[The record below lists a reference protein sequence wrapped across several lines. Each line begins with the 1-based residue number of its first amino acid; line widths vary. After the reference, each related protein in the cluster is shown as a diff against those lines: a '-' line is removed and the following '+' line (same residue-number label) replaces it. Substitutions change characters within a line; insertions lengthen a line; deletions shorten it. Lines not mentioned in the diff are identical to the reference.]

1 MQQLPLNRQA
11 APPGPTIL
19 EGVLERIVFANE
31 ENAWSVVRLTVPGEE
46 GPVTAVGNLLG
57 VQLGESLRL
66 AGEWVSDPKYGR
78 QFKVE
83 VYQTITPKTLEG
95 IERYLGSGL
104 IRGIRKRTAARLV
117 AHFGLETLEVLER
130 HPERLAEVG
139 GFGPKR
145 RGEIQKAMIEQ
156 RETREVMVF
165 LQAHG
170 IATGHAIK
178 IYKRYGAEAMAV
190 LREDPFRLAADIHG
204 IGFQSA
210 DRIAAAL
217 GTAKTAP
224 SRLAAGVL
232 HLLGEAADRGNVFLP
247 RARLLAEGERLLA
260 VSPELVGSAVD
271 ALAAAGE
278 VVVETLPDAPEEC
291 REAVYAKALHAAET
305 GVANRL
311 RALLARP
318 DLPSDI
324 KAEKAVAWF
333 EKREGLALAPA
344 QREAIRRGLTSKVLV
359 ITGGPGTGKT
369 TLVRGIVSILEK
381 KGRAVFLAAP
391 TGRAAKRL
399 SEATGGKAATL
410 HRLLEFDPRSR
421 SFQRDRDRPLAC
433 DLLIVDEA
441 SMLDVALAH
450 HLLKA
455 IPNGGR
461 LILVGDV
468 DQLPSVG
475 PGRLL
480 GDLLRSGVV
489 DVVRLTEIFR
499 QAERSAIVVNA
510 HRINRGE
517 LPSPRNEGEGDFFFI
532 EKRHPED
539 VLATVSELVAQRIP
553 ARFGFDPLA
562 DIQVLSPMNRG
573 NLGTQSLNAALRERL
588 NPAPANGETGPYG
601 LRVGDKVMQVRNNY
615 DLEVWNG
622 DLGRVVGI
630 DEEEGKVAVEIDG
643 RVVSYDTAAADEL
656 VLAYACTIHKSQGS
670 EYPCVVVLLH
680 GQHQIMLQRNLLYTA
695 LTRARRL
702 AVLVGERKAL
712 ATAVRNHRTSGRF
725 TLLAERLAGGSGP
738 TSLGSRGGT
747 EAVASKGRSPIA

>member
-1 MQQLPLNRQA
+1 MPQLSLDRPALPQ
-11 APPGPTIL
+11 GPIIL
-19 EGVLERIVFANE
+19 EGVLQKIVFANE
-31 ENAWSVVRLTVPGEE
+31 ENAWSVVRLQVTGEE
-46 GPVTAVGNLLG
+46 DVVTAVGNLLG
-57 VQLGESLRL
+57 IQVGENLRL
-66 AGEWVSDPKYGR
+66 AGEWVADPKYGR

-83 VYQTITPKTLEG
+83 TCQTITPNTLEG
-95 IERYLGSGL
+95 IRRYLASGMV
-104 IRGIRKRTAARLV
+104 RGIGKKMAGKLV
-117 AHFGLETLEVLER
+117 TRFGMETLEVLER
-130 HPERLAEVG
+130 HPERVAEVG
-139 GFGPKR
+139 GIGPKR
-145 RGEIQKAMIEQ
+145 RGEIQKALIEQ

-165 LQAHG
+165 LQGHG
-170 IATGHAIK
+170 IAIGHAIK
-178 IYKRYGAEAMAV
+178 IYKRYGAESMAV
-190 LREDPFRLAADIHG
+190 LRENPFRLAADIHG
-204 IGFQSA
+204 IGFLSA

-217 GTAKTAP
+217 GTEKTSPA
-224 SRLAAGVL
+224 RVMAGVL
-232 HLLGEAADRGNVFLP
+232 HLLGEAADRGHVYLP
-247 RARLLAEGERLLA
+247 RARVLEEGQRLLA
-260 VSPELVGSAVD
+260 VEPALISSAVD
-271 ALAAAGE
+271 ALAGAAA
-278 VVVETLPDAPEEC
+278 VVVETLPNAPPGPPDL
-291 REAVYAKALHAAET
+291 RQAVYSKALHAAET

-324 KAEKAVAWF
+324 NAEKAVAWF
-333 EKREGLALAPA
+333 ERQEHLNLAPA

-381 KGRAVFLAAP
+381 KGRTVLLAAP

-410 HRLLEFDPRSR
+410 HRLLEFDPRAR
-421 SFQRDRDRPLAC
+421 AFQRDGDRPLAS

-441 SMLDVALAH
+441 SMLDTVLAY

-480 GDLLRSGVV
+480 SDLIRSGTI
-489 DVVRLTEIFR
+489 DVVRLSEIFR
-499 QAERSAIVVNA
+499 QAEKSAIVVNA

-517 LPSPRNEGEGDFFFI
+517 MPIVPIEGEGDFFFI
-532 EKRHPED
+532 EKRLPED
-539 VLATVSELVAQRIP
+539 VLATVTELVAQRIP
-553 ARFGFDPLA
+553 ARFGLDPVA
-562 DIQVLSPMNRG
+562 EIQVLSPMNRG
-573 NLGTQSLNAALRERL
+573 TLGTQSLNAALRERL
-588 NPAPANGETGPYG
+588 NPPLPESDAGPYD
-601 LRVGDKVMQVRNNY
+601 LRLGDKVMQVRNNY

-630 DEEEGKVAVEIDG
+630 DEEEGTVAVEIDG
-643 RVVSYDTAAADEL
+643 RVVSYDTASADEL

-702 AVLVGERKAL
+702 AILIGERKAL
-712 ATAVRNHRTSGRF
+712 AAAVRNQRTSGRF
-725 TLLAERLAGGSGP
+725 TLLAERLGAP
-738 TSLGSRGGT
+738 
-747 EAVASKGRSPIA
+747 